1 MLTILWEWIARTY
14 RLSPLKIRPVCTWK
28 TCSLLSPEY
37 FRDSRRYV
45 QFRRLFGI
53 SNKYGGEKKK
63 MALQITLLLDLG
75 FLDKLRRLLAYSGLV
90 ILQSAGTQPGPDS
103 SAAIPSSYTAKDI
116 STLYIFLYSLHNTAM
131 HANQKGK
138 QPIDSAATRL

>member
-1 MLTILWEWIARTY
+1 LENLT
-14 RLSPLKIRPVCTWK
+14 
-28 TCSLLSPEY
+28 
-37 FRDSRRYV
+37 
-45 QFRRLFGI
+45 
-53 SNKYGGEKKK
+53 KYGGE